1 MTKSAFSG
9 WAAFSIALTMAAGAG
24 AVGMT
29 MWQMRPESRLRA
41 IVLAAD
47 QAVKERKPKAAWTQ
61 IESLRAVNPWAADYY
76 QARLLMRSP
85 ELAAP
90 GAAPGQSAQLLR
102 RAASAPKY
110 ADRARV
116 ALAELLMDHP
126 ELARSPDEAMTALRS
141 AAQSGNR
148 KAAVMLAGQL
158 TQRPDSDKMEVLR
171 LLTEASETNAGAAK
185 TLVTMIEGRSL
196 PVKSRALTDDIRYR
210 QFTSSLYDAKGGDL
224 DAMVRVGDAY
234 RTGAGVAKDIAL
246 ASEWYN
252 RAAGLNSNTAR
263 MRQIDVL
270 RLEGTPESAQK
281 AHSLALDAAKD
292 ATSVGAL
299 TELGLDFKTGRG
311 VPADLVKAESY
322 FRRAAAMGSASAKYE
337 LADMLL
343 KRQPSKPQDEAE
355 AVAMLTDAAQMGN
368 PGASWVLYGLYDKGQ
383 RGLTA
388 DPARAFAYLSQAAK
402 GGRTAARTELASRYS
417 SGDAVVA
424 RNEGEAFRWAGS
436 ALDSGATSTNLLL
449 IMADGY
455 ARGEVVTQ
463 DRLRAKGYLEAA
475 VRRGSPRA
483 MRKLGALYFTLQQ
496 PDASQQAVKW
506 LREASRHGE
515 TDAYIDL
522 GRAYASGAGV
532 PVDAARAF
540 TFFEEAAD
548 AGNLTGLIEM
558 GRSYATGYG
567 VARNPQRAAELFL
580 RAANAGSAEAM
591 IMLSYSYEVGDGV
604 PQSLPE
610 ARAWLKRGADS
621 GDAEA
626 QYWYGLYMLDGR
638 GGPADRAGALALF
651 EQSKA
656 GKFKPAGAIL
666 NQMKPK
672 PAAPKPVAPV
682 APQATPA
689 PVPAAQVAAR
699 PTASGP
705 GPSAKAKS

>member
-1 MTKSAFSG
+1 MTKSAFSR
-9 WAAFSIALTMAAGAG
+9 WAAFSIALTAAAGAG

-29 MWQMRPESRLRA
+29 VWQMRPEARLRA
-41 IVLAAD
+41 VVLAAD
-47 QAVKERKPKAAWTQ
+47 QAVKDRKPKAAWTQ
-61 IESLRAVNPWAADYY
+61 IESLRATNPWAADFY
-76 QARLLMRSP
+76 QARLLLRSP
-85 ELAAP
+85 ELVAP
-90 GAAPGQSAQLLR
+90 GAAPGQAAKLLR
-102 RAASAPKY
+102 RAASSPQY

-116 ALAELLMDHP
+116 ALAELLLAHP
-126 ELARSPDEAMTALRS
+126 EQARSPDEAITALRI
-141 AAQSGNR
+141 AAQGGNR
-148 KAAVMLAGQL
+148 KAATMLAGYL
-158 TQRPDSDKMEVLR
+158 AQRPDSDKLEVLR

-185 TLVTMIEGRSL
+185 TLITMIEGRSL
-196 PVKSRALTDDIRYR
+196 PVKSRALADDIRYR
-210 QFTSSLYDAKGGDL
+210 QFTSSLFEAKGGNV

-234 RTGAGVAKDIAL
+234 RNGAGVAKDIAL

-270 RLEGTPESAQK
+270 RLENTPAAAQK
-281 AHSLALDAAKD
+281 AHAMALDAAKD
-292 ATSVGAL
+292 GTSVGAL
-299 TELGLDFKTGRG
+299 NELGVDFKIGRG
-311 VPADLVKAESY
+311 VTADLAKAESY

-337 LADMLL
+337 LADLLL
-343 KRQPSKPQDEAE
+343 KREPAKPAEEAE
-355 AVAMLTDAAQMGN
+355 AIALLTDAAQAGN
-368 PGASWVLYGLYDKGQ
+368 PGAAWVLYGLYDKGQ

-388 DPARAFAYLSQAAK
+388 DPVRAFAYLTQAAK

-417 SGDAVVA
+417 SGDAVVPRSDA
-424 RNEGEAFRWAGS
+424 EAFRWAGS

-455 ARGEVVTQ
+455 ARGEVVNQ

-496 PDASQQAVKW
+496 PDASQNAVKW
-506 LREASRHGE
+506 LREASLHGE

-532 PVDAARAF
+532 PVDAPRAF
-540 TFFEEAAD
+540 SFFEEAAN
-548 AGNLTGLIEM
+548 AGNLVGLVEM

-567 VARNPQRAAELFL
+567 VARNPQRAAELYL

-604 PQSLPE
+604 PQSLPQ

-621 GDAEA
+621 GDAES
-626 QYWYGLYMLDGR
+626 QYWLGLYLLEGK
-638 GGPADRAGALALF
+638 GGPVDRAGALALF

-672 PAAPKPVAPV
+672 PVAPPPAATAQPHTAPAPLP
-682 APQATPA
+682 APQVATRP
-689 PVPAAQVAAR
+689 PLSVKAR
-699 PTASGP
+699 S
-705 GPSAKAKS
+705 